1 MYRRFRPRST
11 VIVAII
17 VSVLLFAWELF
28 LLWVI
33 FLREGD
39 LPYNAGTWALV
50 VLIGLVLVYRH
61 GTVRA
66 DVSENGV
73 MIRNLFRNHTLQ
85 WPQIIAVRMGEHPW
99 VQLDISDGT
108 TIAVMAIQRADGE
121 RGKSEAKRLATLVH
135 QHGTARD
142 R

>member
-17 VSVLLFAWELF
+17 VSILLLSWELF

-66 DVSENGV
+66 DVSESGI
-73 MIRNLFRNHTLQ
+73 MIRNLFRNHELERSEERRVGKECGSRRWAYQ
-85 WPQIIAVRMGEHPW
+85 SRKKEKQSRCGLDRGGEVRGRC
-99 VQLDISDGT
+99 T
-108 TIAVMAIQRADGE
+108 
-121 RGKSEAKRLATLVH
+121 SEA
-135 QHGTARD
+135 
-142 R
+142 

>member
-17 VSVLLFAWELF
+17 VSILLFAWELF

-73 MIRNLFRNHTLQ
+73 MIRTLCRNHALP
-85 WPQIIAVRMGEHPW
+85 WPQIIAVRMGAQP
-99 VQLDISDGT
+99 G
-108 TIAVMAIQRADGE
+108 
-121 RGKSEAKRLATLVH
+121 
-135 QHGTARD
+135 ARPA

>member
-17 VSVLLFAWELF
+17 VSILLFTWELF

-50 VLIGLVLVYRH
+50 VLIGLVVVYRH

-66 DVSENGV
+66 DVSENGI
-73 MIRNLFRNHTLQ
+73 MIRNLFRHHELE
-85 WPQIIAVRMGEHPW
+85 WPQIIAVRLGEHPW
-99 VQLDISDGT
+99 VQLDVSDGT
-108 TIAVMAIQRADGE
+108 RMAVVVLRRACGE
-121 RGKSEAKRLATLVH
+121 S
-135 QHGTARD
+135 ARCGGGQ
-142 R
+142 